1 MKKST
6 KVVLGILIF
15 GIVSVLIGALCYD
28 VHERNR
34 YYKEYQR
41 SLMSL
46 TNSIVELK
54 SDIAMYEEEI
64 ASLDL
69 ERDSIRKEIQIIF
82 KDNEKIDSY
91 LANGDWDYN
100 LRFLADFLSSEDS
113 VPEWHRSGNNTSS
126 ANQDK

>member
-15 GIVSVLIGALCYD
+15 GIVAVLIGALCYD

-46 TNSIVELK
+46 TKSIVELK

-100 LRFLADFLSSEDS
+100 LGFLTDFLSSKDS
-113 VPEWHRSGNNTSS
+113 VPE
-126 ANQDK
+126 